1 LDLKGQ
7 SIEDLF
13 MDVLNESVV
22 LPSDI
27 PDIDLY
33 IDQITTL
40 FEDKIKDSKRSEDDK
55 LITKTMVNNYSKAG
69 LIKPIKGKKYSKE
82 HIIQMLIIYQ
92 MKQIISI
99 GDIKCAFDFCKSD
112 ESSLINT
119 YTEFV
124 NKKQLRAEKADDV
137 INSLIAAENGSS
149 RVDDKLLLVMT
160 LCSMS
165 NYFKRMAEKII
176 DSCSEQKIV

>member
-1 LDLKGQ
+1 MEPKGQ

-13 MDVLNESVV
+13 SDVLNESVV

-40 FEDKIKDSKRSEDDK
+40 FEDKIKDSKRNDDDK

-99 GDIKCAFDFCKSD
+99 SDIKSAFDFCKSD
-112 ESSLINT
+112 QSSLINT

-124 NKKQLRAEKADDV
+124 NKRQLRAQKANDV
-137 INSLIAAENGSS
+137 TAALISAETGSAG
-149 RVDDKLLLVMT
+149 VDDKLLLIMT

-176 DSCSEQKIV
+176 DSCSEQKSV